1 LTDTSRSHLQLGL
14 LESIVLAKSSVKSIV
29 NKNKA
34 DTVML
39 NDKAKQVFCKLGLK
53 FPAVAIKYCYSQPIG
68 VDHIEKSLSFCQFVR
83 EAQDSGRKFFMS
95 KEDDNCFGKMVLG
108 MIEKPP
114 LGASGQA
121 GYDFGIFKTQAPN
134 ARLYNLIP
142 TLVPGAH
149 NFVIF
154 CPVAICDFDP
164 DIVIVV
170 ANTDQADI
178 LMRATSY
185 ISGDLWE
192 SKTSSVL
199 SCAWT
204 YAYPYVSGKVNFCI
218 TGMHHGMKRRK
229 VYPSGMH
236 IISIPYPKLLE
247 VVTALE
253 EMDWELIAMKED
265 QQSKDV
271 LAAKMAKWQEMSPD
285 FVLKK

>member
-1 LTDTSRSHLQLGL
+1 MNDM
-14 LESIVLAKSSVKSIV
+14 AK
-29 NKNKA
+29 N
-34 DTVML
+34 
-39 NDKAKQVFCKLGLK
+39 VFHKLGLQY
-53 FPAVAIKYCYSQPIG
+53 PAVAVKLCYSQPTGIEHIG
-68 VDHIEKSLSFCQFVR
+68 KSLSFCQFVR
-83 EAQDSGRKFFMS
+83 EAQDSGRKFFMT

-121 GYDFGIFKTQAPN
+121 GYDFGVFKTQAPN

-142 TLVPGAH
+142 TLVHGAH
-149 NFVIF
+149 NFVVF

-164 DIVIVV
+164 DLVIVV

-229 VYPSGMH
+229 VYPAGMH
-236 IISIPYPKLLE
+236 IISIPYTKLLE
-247 VVTALE
+247 VVTALD
-253 EMDWELIAMKED
+253 EMEWELIAMKED
-265 QQSKDV
+265 QQSKDL
-271 LAAKMAKWQEMSPD
+271 LASKMAKWQELSPN
-285 FVLKK
+285 FILKK